1 MIGVYLVK
9 RISAEDLIEKLIT
22 SQSLQLTSDQSK
34 QKLMKHFNENDDICL
49 EKLTMKLYDPILLSK
64 IKIPGR
70 GIFC

>member
-9 RISAEDLIEKLIT
+9 RINAEDLIEKLIT
-22 SQSLQLTSDQSK
+22 SQSLQLTIDQSK

-49 EKLTMKLYDPILLSK
+49 EKLSMKLYDPILLNK